1 MWIRERTRGIL
12 KLSIFRS
19 IPVDSDMETAVSFS
33 ALQDTVHERKNE
45 EQEETPSGSMPCVE
59 MTGQNQKHHMAVG
72 RFRTK

>member
-1 MWIRERTRGIL
+1 MDMVGYDYDPGHLEAL
-12 KLSIFRS
+12 NFS
-19 IPVDSDMETAVSFS
+19 VDSDMETAVSFS